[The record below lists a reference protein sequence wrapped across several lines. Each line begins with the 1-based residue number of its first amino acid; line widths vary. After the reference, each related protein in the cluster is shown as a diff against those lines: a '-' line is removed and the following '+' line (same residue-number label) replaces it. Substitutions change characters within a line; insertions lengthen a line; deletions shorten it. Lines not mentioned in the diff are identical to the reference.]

1 MLKVRKGFIR
11 LNGAA
16 SLADAARAPTL
27 RRVRQEGLSDG
38 LRGEGMIYIGVDVGK
53 SGGVAILDGDKAR
66 AFVFDRQ
73 EFAETMRLLSGERV
87 FACVE
92 RVGNMPSAGRKQGGT
107 SMFTFGKGAGFI
119 EGVLTTMQIPFELAL
134 PQTWK
139 KEFGLIGKDKAASV
153 EVCQRLFP
161 SVNLLATERS
171 RKPHDGMAE
180 ALLIAEYGRRKAG
193 RT

>member
-1 MLKVRKGFIR
+1 
-11 LNGAA
+11 
-16 SLADAARAPTL
+16 
-27 RRVRQEGLSDG
+27 
-38 LRGEGMIYIGVDVGK
+38 MIYIGVDPGK

-73 EFAETMRLLSGERV
+73 EFSEAMRLLSGERALV
-87 FACVE
+87 TVE
-92 RVGNMPSAGRKQGGT
+92 KVWGRRGEAAGSA
-107 SMFTFGKGAGFI
+107 FTFGESFGFI
-119 EGVLTTMQIPFELAL
+119 DGALTALQIPFQLYPAA
-134 PQTWK
+134 TWQ
-139 KEFGLIGKDKAASV
+139 KEYGLIGKDKAASV